1 VSSSVVGVDLSS
13 KALDLVK
20 LDESSNRAEWVRV
33 ELAGKTAWERTL
45 NVREKLRDYS
55 HLGWWDDVY
64 LVAIEAPMGFRS
76 NALDRV
82 VGAVAASL
90 PYRLRS
96 PERCWVVRPDE
107 WKQGL
112 GLKAKPTAEDMRRL
126 TEGKERLWASLPDV
140 YDEAGR
146 QNGRDAYCLAMWAR
160 DTNAKAVADQAETA
174 AEARAERQREA
185 ERDWGYE

>member
-64 LVAIEAPMGFRS
+64 LVAIEAPYGRGQAGTQAVL
-76 NALDRV
+76 NRV

-90 PYRLRS
+90 PARLRT

-126 TEGKERLWASLPDV
+126 TEGKERLWTSLPDV

-160 DTNAKAVADQAETA
+160 DTNARAVAA
-174 AEARAERQREA
+174 
-185 ERDWGYE
+185 

>member
-1 VSSSVVGVDLSS
+1 MSACVGVDLSS

-20 LDESSNRAEWVRV
+20 LSEDSNRAEWVRCV
-33 ELAGKTAWERTL
+33 LAGKTAWERTL
-45 NVREKLRDYS
+45 NVRGALIPGCWGRELAES
-55 HLGWWDDVY
+55 SFWDDVY

-76 NALDRV
+76 NTLDRV

-90 PYRLRS
+90 PARLRT

-107 WKQGL
+107 WKKGL
-112 GLKAKPTAEDMRRL
+112 GLRAKPTAEDMRRL
-126 TEGKERLWASLPDV
+126 TDGKERFWTSLPDV

-160 DTNAKAVADQAETA
+160 DTNARAVAA
-174 AEARAERQREA
+174 
-185 ERDWGYE
+185 

>member
-1 VSSSVVGVDLSS
+1 MAACVGVDLSS

-20 LDESSNRAEWVRV
+20 LDESSNRAEWVRC

-45 NVREKLRDYS
+45 GV
-55 HLGWWDDVY
+55 HLLLSPGGTWWDDVY

-76 NALDRV
+76 NVLDRV

-90 PYRLRS
+90 PARLRT

-112 GLKAKPTAEDMRRL
+112 GLKGKPTKHDVGRLAGADAIGCIQPGDGTRRVL
-126 TEGKERLWASLPDV
+126 LDDAAV
-140 YDEAGR
+140 
-146 QNGRDAYCLAMWAR
+146 QNARDAYCLAMWAR
-160 DTNAKAVADQAETA
+160 DTNARAVAA
-174 AEARAERQREA
+174 
-185 ERDWGYE
+185 